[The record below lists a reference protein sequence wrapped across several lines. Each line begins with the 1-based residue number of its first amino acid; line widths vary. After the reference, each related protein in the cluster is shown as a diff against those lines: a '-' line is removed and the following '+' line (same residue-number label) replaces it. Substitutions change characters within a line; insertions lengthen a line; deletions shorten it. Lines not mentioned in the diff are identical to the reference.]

1 MNEMNLI
8 QIEFKNIN
16 VKDWAKLW
24 NTHARE
30 YRDFLPFELFWEE
43 LSYSLQ
49 DPDSLILEAR
59 NSKSDDLIGFAI
71 IKRNDFIFT
80 IEHFVINDTLRLLEF
95 VTKIIDYLEGFGAEF
110 VSIELFEKNAEYID
124 PFLQIGFEPYN
135 VEVWMRRS
143 NTPVDFD
150 YNTDVTFKIT
160 DDSNLFAELSN
171 KIFSELDNIEMTPE
185 DVLSLPHKFPGVR
198 PEFLYIAYLNNV
210 PVGVMYLR
218 IDERWNNYY
227 NVKRGWIL
235 GLGVLPEYQGKGIG
249 KALLAKGINIL
260 NSKGVNEIFV
270 ITDFNMGPYRLYKKC
285 GFEDDEKIIN
295 FILGIK

>member
-8 QIEFKNIN
+8 QIEFNEINI
-16 VKDWAKLW
+16 KKWSKLW
-24 NTHARE
+24 DTYARE

-71 IKRNDFIFT
+71 IKRNDSIFT
-80 IEHFVINDTLRLLEF
+80 IEHFVINDILRLLEF
-95 VTKIIDYLEGFGAEF
+95 VTKILDYIEALGAEF

-135 VEVWMRRS
+135 VEIWMRRP
-143 NTPVDFD
+143 NIPVDFD
-150 YNTDVTFKIT
+150 YNTNVTFKIAN
-160 DDSNLFAELSN
+160 DPKLFAELSN
-171 KIFSELDNIEMTPE
+171 KIFSELDNVEMTPE
-185 DVLSLPHKFPGVR
+185 DVLSLPHKFPGVK
-198 PEFLYIAYLNNV
+198 PEFLYIAYLNDT

-218 IDERWNNYY
+218 LDDRWTKYY

-235 GLGVLPEYQGKGIG
+235 GLGVLSEYQGKGIG
-249 KALLAKGINIL
+249 KALLAKGIEVL
-260 NSKGVNEIFV
+260 NDNGVDEIFV

-285 GFEDDEKIIN
+285 GFEDNEKIIDL
-295 FILGIK
+295 ILGIK